1 MAASDYTSSMLP
13 LNAFGAQS
21 VASGATVAGLEIDT
35 LGFRFLEVVVNT
47 GVVGASANGTIAV
60 QSSATSGGSFT
71 TITGA
76 EFTVLPGDDTT
87 QLRGFIDLD
96 QMPRY
101 IKLSVTGG
109 TGGASL
115 LAAVAVLSGV
125 NNSTQSID
133 TGAGGDGEYSFKVM
147 FT

>member
-1 MAASDYTSSMLP
+1 MLP
-13 LNAFGAQS
+13 LNALGAQS

-47 GVVGASANGTIAV
+47 GVVDASANGTIAV
-60 QSSATSGGSFT
+60 QSSATSGGSFV

-87 QLRGFIDLD
+87 QLRGFIDMD
-96 QMPRY
+96 QMNRY
-101 IKLSVTGG
+101 VKLSVTGG

-115 LAAVAVLSGV
+115 LSAVAMLSGPH
-125 NNSTQSID
+125 NTQTDID
-133 TGAGGDGEYSFKVM
+133 TSAGGAGEYSFKVLA
-147 FT
+147 